1 MQSSRNMSLSASAVV
16 LNNPDLES
24 RYRQTKII
32 FTIGPA
38 TSQDAVLKQLI
49 LERVDICR
57 INMAHANHDWAR
69 NIIRQIRRVCEET
82 GRQIAIMMDIKGP
95 EIRTGDLASPVFLEA
110 GQLFDFLMAPPDG
123 DTRSDGIQCVNVNYS
138 NLINDVAIG
147 DTVLV
152 DSGLIRMQVVELLD
166 QRIRCRV
173 LIPGH
178 LGNRRHI
185 NLPGVRVGLPSLT
198 EKDQGDLRVGLEE
211 GIDFIA
217 LSFVRDA
224 DALQSLRTVLNE
236 NNAKARII
244 AKIEDQQA
252 ISNIEDIIDA
262 SDGIMVA
269 RGDLGIECP
278 YEELPIIQHQII
290 KSCRKKSRPV
300 IVATHMLESMI
311 EAPVPTR
318 AEVSDVANAVLEKAD
333 AIMLSGETTTG
344 KYPLECVRV
353 FNRIA
358 RRIES
363 VHHDD
368 PTKDLH
374 LPTPKGKML
383 RSAVYL
389 ANDIEDSGIVV
400 FSRSGYLARM
410 LSSLRPRV
418 PIYAFTD
425 IPELF
430 RNLLIL
436 WGVEPFLM
444 SFSEDPEETIK
455 YSIDYLKRKK
465 WVKDGQTLIVISN
478 ALAKDVIIDTLQIRK
493 VEKAKIKKTDP
504 PELQKWGALNLKP

>member
-1 MQSSRNMSLSASAVV
+1 MQTKTKTSLTHPK
-16 LNNPDLES
+16 LMMNNPALEM
-24 RYRQTKII
+24 RYRQNKII

-38 TSQDAVLKQLI
+38 TSSDEVLKELI
-49 LERVDICR
+49 FERVDICR
-57 INMAHANHDWAR
+57 INMAHASHEWTR
-69 NIIRQIRRVCEET
+69 GIIRQIKRVCAEA
-82 GRQIAIMMDIKGP
+82 GREIAIMMDIKGP
-95 EIRTGDLASPVFLEA
+95 EIRTGDLSEPLYLEA
-110 GQLFDFLMAPPDG
+110 GQVFDFLMSVPTQDASRDG
-123 DTRSDGIQCVNVNYS
+123 VHCVNVNYP
-138 NLINDVAIG
+138 NLINDVTVG

-152 DSGLIRMQVVELLD
+152 DSGLIRMQVTAILD
-166 QRIRCRV
+166 DRIRCEV
-173 LIPGH
+173 IIPGP

-198 EKDQGDLRVGLEE
+198 EKDHGDVGVGLAE
-211 GIDFIA
+211 GIDFYA

-224 DALQSLRTVLNE
+224 DALHSLRSLLVGE
-236 NNAKARII
+236 GSKARII

-252 ISNIEDIIDA
+252 ISNIEEIIDA

-278 YEELPIIQHQII
+278 YEELPIIQSEVVKACI
-290 KSCRKKSRPV
+290 KKARPV

-311 EAPVPTR
+311 SAPVPTR
-318 AEVSDVANAVLEKAD
+318 AEVSDIANAVMEKAD

-344 KYPLECVRV
+344 KYPVECVKV
-353 FNRIA
+353 FKRIS

-363 VHHDD
+363 LHDDD
-368 PTKDLH
+368 PTKELF

-410 LSSLRPRV
+410 LSALRPKV

-430 RNLLIL
+430 RHLLIL
-436 WGVEPFLM
+436 WGVEPFQM
-444 SFSEDPEETIK
+444 AFSNDPEDTINDAF
-455 YSIDYLKRKK
+455 DYLKRKN
-465 WVKDGQTLIVISN
+465 WVKAGHTLIVISN
-478 ALAKDVIIDTLQIRK
+478 ALAKDKIIDTLQIRT
-493 VEKAKIKKTDP
+493 VE
-504 PELQKWGALNLKP
+504 

>member
-1 MQSSRNMSLSASAVV
+1 MQQNQQKSLASSRVN
-16 LNNPDLES
+16 LNNSDLEM

-32 FTIGPA
+32 FTIGPS
-38 TSQDAVLKQLI
+38 TSKDEVLKELI
-49 LERVDICR
+49 NRRVDVCR
-57 INMAHANHDWAR
+57 INMAHATHEWVRD
-69 NIIRQIRRVCEET
+69 IIQQIHRVCNEV

-95 EIRTGDLASPVFLEA
+95 EIRTGDLSEALFLET
-110 GQLFDFLMAPPDG
+110 GQLFDFLMHASTG
-123 DTRSDGIQCVNVNYS
+123 DATLDAIPCVNVNYP
-138 NLINDVAIG
+138 NLINDVSVG

-152 DSGLIRMQVVELLD
+152 DSGLIRMQVVEILD
-166 QRIRCRV
+166 QRIRCRII
-173 LIPGH
+173 IPGK

-198 EKDQGDLRVGLEE
+198 EKDKADIEVGLEAAV
-211 GIDFIA
+211 DMYA

-224 DALQSLRTVLNE
+224 QALHDLRALLTSQGS
-236 NNAKARII
+236 KARII

-252 ISNIEDIIDA
+252 ISNIDDIIEA
-262 SDGIMVA
+262 SDGVMVA

-290 KSCRKKSRPV
+290 KTCIQKSRPV

-311 EAPVPTR
+311 NAPVPTR
-318 AEVSDVANAVLEKAD
+318 AEVSDITNAVLQKTD

-344 KYPLECVRV
+344 QYPLECVDV

-363 VHHDD
+363 LHHDD
-368 PTKDLH
+368 PTKELH

-400 FSRSGYLARM
+400 FSRSGYLVRM
-410 LSSLRPRV
+410 LSSLRPKV

-430 RNLLIL
+430 RHMLML
-436 WGVEPFLM
+436 WGVEPFM
-444 SFSEDPEETIK
+444 MEFSEDPEDTIK
-455 YSIDYLKRKK
+455 HSLEYLMRKK
-465 WVKDGQTLIVISN
+465 WVKHGQKLIVISN
-478 ALAKDVIIDTLQIRK
+478 ALAKDVIIDTLQIRTA
-493 VEKAKIKKTDP
+493 EKKKISTSAVK
-504 PELQKWGALNLKP
+504 ESSKWRAAISQ

>member
-1 MQSSRNMSLSASAVV
+1 MHPNKFTSLSTSNVSMDTS
-16 LNNPDLES
+16 NLEMK
-24 RYRQTKII
+24 YRQTKII

-38 TSQDAVLKQLI
+38 TSTDEVLTELI
-49 LERVDICR
+49 NERVDICR
-57 INMAHANHDWAR
+57 INMAHATHEWTR
-69 NIIRQIRRVCEET
+69 EIIRQIKRVCGDA
-82 GRQIAIMMDIKGP
+82 GRQIGIMMDIKGP
-95 EIRTGDLASPVFLEA
+95 EIRTGDVGDAIFLEH
-110 GQLFDFLMAPPDG
+110 GEHFDFLMTVPVG
-123 DTRSDGIQCVNVNYS
+123 DASQNGIRCINVNYP
-138 NLINDVAIG
+138 NLINDVTLG

-152 DSGLIRMQVVELLD
+152 DSGLIRMEVVEMLGD
-166 QRIRCRV
+166 RIRCKV
-173 LIPGH
+173 VIPGQ

-198 EKDQGDLRVGLEE
+198 EKDQGDLAIGLEE

-224 DALQSLRTVLNE
+224 EALHSLRAVLNE
-236 NNAKARII
+236 RGSKARII

-252 ISNIEDIIDA
+252 ISNIEDIIEA

-278 YEELPIIQHQII
+278 YEELPIIQHQVI
-290 KSCRKKSRPV
+290 KTCIRKSRPV

-311 EAPVPTR
+311 AAPVPTR
-318 AEVSDVANAVLEKAD
+318 AEVSDIANAVLEKTD

-344 KYPLECVRV
+344 KYPVECVKV
-353 FNRIA
+353 FKRIS

-363 VHHDD
+363 LHHDE
-368 PTKDLH
+368 PTKELH
-374 LPTPKGKML
+374 FPTPKGKML

-389 ANDIEDSGIVV
+389 ANDIEDCGIVV
-400 FSRSGYLARM
+400 FSRSGYLVRM

-436 WGVEPFLM
+436 WGVEPFQM
-444 SFSEDPEETIK
+444 DFSEDPEDTIK
-455 YSIDYLKRKK
+455 DSFDYLKRKK
-465 WVKDGQTLIVISN
+465 WVKEGQTLIVISN
-478 ALAKDVIIDTLQIRK
+478 ALAKGKVIDTLQIRY
-493 VEKAKIKKTDP
+493 VE
-504 PELQKWGALNLKP
+504 

>member
-1 MQSSRNMSLSASAVV
+1 MHPNKTTSLAGSSVTMDNSTLTM
-16 LNNPDLES
+16 

-38 TSQDAVLKQLI
+38 TSIDSVLKELI
-49 LERVDICR
+49 NERVDICR
-57 INMAHANHDWAR
+57 INMAHATHEWTR
-69 NIIRQIRRVCEET
+69 GIIQQIKRVCAEV
-82 GRQIAIMMDIKGP
+82 GREIGIMMDIKGP
-95 EIRTGDLASPVFLEA
+95 EIRTGDIGEPVYLQQD
-110 GQLFDFLMAPPDG
+110 QLFDFLMSAPTAD
-123 DTRSDGIQCVNVNYS
+123 SSLDGIACINVNYP
-138 NLINDVAIG
+138 NLINDVSLG

-152 DSGLIRMQVVELLD
+152 DSGLIRMQVIDILEN
-166 QRIRCRV
+166 RIRCRV
-173 LIPGH
+173 VIPGQ

-198 EKDQGDLRVGLEE
+198 EKDQGDLAIGLDE

-224 DALQSLRTVLNE
+224 DALHSLRDVLT
-236 NNAKARII
+236 AKGSKARII

-252 ISNIEDIIDA
+252 ISNIDEIIEA

-278 YEELPIIQHQII
+278 YEELPIIQHQVI
-290 KSCRKKSRPV
+290 KACIKKSRPV

-311 EAPVPTR
+311 SAPVPTR
-318 AEVSDVANAVLEKAD
+318 AEVSDIAHAVLERTD

-344 KYPLECVRV
+344 KYPVECVRV
-353 FNRIA
+353 FKRISQ
-358 RRIES
+358 RIES
-363 VHHDD
+363 LHNDE

-389 ANDIEDSGIVV
+389 ANDIENCGIVV
-400 FSRSGYLARM
+400 FSRSGYLVRM
-410 LSSLRPRV
+410 LSSLRPKV

-436 WGVEPFLM
+436 WGVEPFQM
-444 SFSEDPEETIK
+444 DFSQDPEDTIK
-455 YSIDYLKRKK
+455 DSFAYLKRKK
-465 WVKDGQTLIVISN
+465 WVTEGQTLIVISN
-478 ALAKDVIIDTLQIRK
+478 ALAKDKVIDTLQIRK
-493 VEKAKIKKTDP
+493 VE
-504 PELQKWGALNLKP
+504 